1 MPIGLSLNISSNNN
15 NNSPPKFAVVP
26 DKTYWNY
33 NPTAM
38 ADSLIREIYSNI
50 VETIHDNGYS
60 TVNKCRDSTGR
71 LYIVKINPS
80 KPDERFIFKKN
91 YEKYIHLVDAKFSF
105 IMPLLYAEIFNKNSV
120 RQGKLGSNFSITP
133 YVEGKSLDKFEGN
146 SLDSEIVFSIM
157 QQLKSALEQLSSKNF
172 IHRDIKP
179 ENIFIGKDYKVYLLD
194 FDELCNTVW
203 GQREKMGCVLL
214 GLQNNI
220 RGTRKYA
227 RPNSIRTR
235 PYKYTFKN
243 DLYSLGLVIKELS
256 RISKSK
262 KEAIELQGITMS
274 ILNKTGG
281 RKRTN
286 RKKRV

>member
-1 MPIGLSLNISSNNN
+1 MPIGLSLNISNNN
-15 NNSPPKFAVVP
+15 NNPNSTVP
-26 DKTYWNY
+26 DTTYWNY

-38 ADSLIREIYSNI
+38 EDGLIREIYSNI
-50 VETIHDNGYS
+50 VETIHHNHYS
-60 TVNKCRDSTGR
+60 TVNKCRDSSGR

-80 KPDERFIFKKN
+80 DSDERFIFKKN
-91 YEKYIHLVDAKFSF
+91 YEKYIYLVKAKFPF

-120 RQGKLGSNFSITP
+120 RRGERGSNFSITP
-133 YVEGKSLDKFEGN
+133 YAEGKSLDKYEGN
-146 SLDSEIVFSIM
+146 SLDSEAVFSIIG
-157 QQLKSALEQLSSKNF
+157 QLKSALEQLSSKKF

-179 ENIFIGKDYKVYLLD
+179 ENIFIRKDNTVFLLD
-194 FDELCNTVW
+194 FDELCNTDW
-203 GQREKMGCVLL
+203 GQRENMGCVLL

-227 RPNSIRTR
+227 RPNSIKTR
-235 PYKYTFKN
+235 PYTYTFKS

-262 KEAIELQGITMS
+262 KEVIELQGITMS
-274 ILNKTGG
+274 ILNKSGG
-281 RKRTN
+281 RKRTY